1 MQTIFLTRLVNM
13 IVGGSK
19 VEKTQK
25 SKFKKNVDK
34 ETLKQFRKKHKD
46 KATYRMLKDEEKDV
60 S

>member
-1 MQTIFLTRLVNM
+1 M

-34 ETLKQFRKKHKD
+34 ETLKQFRKKHRD
-46 KATYRMLKDEEKDV
+46 KATYRMIRNEEKNV

>member
-1 MQTIFLTRLVNM
+1 M

-19 VEKTQK
+19 IEKTQK
-25 SKFKKNVDK
+25 SKFKKNVDR
-34 ETLKQFRKKHKD
+34 ETLSQFRKKHKD